1 MIIKQYKYFLTIYI
15 ILMEEYST
23 VNVNNLICETLHP
36 NNIIAKIY
44 NSNLDSKYKNKL
56 IVKMNKFILAKDK
69 LNSKKNTRFSILLGR

>member
-1 MIIKQYKYFLTIYI
+1 
-15 ILMEEYST
+15 MEEYST